1 MNEETKPQI
10 EKIDNDNTPEN
21 TAKEASVPAARE
33 AQAEEKP
40 TEHREEARAEE
51 NQITEEE
58 KQEIISD
65 FAPEPIS
72 IPNYNPQKEK
82 EKHIKKR
89 VKTKKKLSAKS
100 RARRRLAKK
109 VARGVAS
116 LLLLVVL
123 TAALTGTLSSLLVR
137 ITTSEYSVENAIRKN
152 NPEQFTIGKIQ
163 DISALNLKAGSAHAS
178 IADILRD
185 NAMSTTTYE
194 DIAQAVKK
202 SGFSAFAAKHAS
214 GVISSLVFGTEYKGI
229 TAAEV
234 TKVFRENIS
243 YIKLAT
249 GVELGESACAQFGK
263 YIAETSALN
272 DIKPEN
278 LKNTTAAK
286 HTDMTK
292 RLFSF
297 TALAAM
303 AAVIVLAVVIVTL
316 VCRGYAHKI
325 VGGSLILSGMITAA
339 AGILYKPWFATS
351 NAFIQC
357 VIDSV
362 LKAFRTNAIIY
373 ALAAVIIGVLVL
385 LIGKAV
391 SYGEE
396 YEEE

>member
-10 EKIDNDNTPEN
+10 TKNDNDTQNEN
-21 TAKEASVPAARE
+21 TADEASATAAQKAQE
-33 AQAEEKP
+33 AEKREEK
-40 TEHREEARAEE
+40 TAAE
-51 NQITEEE
+51 NKITEEE

-72 IPNYNPQKEK
+72 IPNYDPQKEK
-82 EKHIKKR
+82 EKHIKKK
-89 VKTKKKLSAKS
+89 VKTKKKLSARA

-109 VARGVAS
+109 IARGLAS
-116 LLLLVVL
+116 VLLLVLL
-123 TAALTGTLSSLLVR
+123 TATFSGTLSSLLVR

-152 NPEQFTIGKIQ
+152 NPEQFTVGKIQ
-163 DISALNLKAGSAHAS
+163 DVSALNLKSGSAHAS
-178 IADILRD
+178 VADILRD

-202 SGFSAFAAKHAS
+202 SGFSAFVAKHAS
-214 GVISSLVFGTEYKGI
+214 GVISSLVFGTEYKGL

-234 TKVFRENIS
+234 TKAFRENIS

-263 YIAETSALN
+263 YIAETSAFK

-286 HTDMTK
+286 HTDTTK
-292 RLFSF
+292 KLFSF

-303 AAVIVLAVVIVTL
+303 AAAVVFIVVIVTL

-325 VGGSLILSGMITAA
+325 VGGGLILSGMITAA
-339 AGILYKPWFATS
+339 AGILYKPWFTTS

-357 VIDSV
+357 VVDSV
-362 LKAFRTNAIIY
+362 LKALKTNAIIY
-373 ALAAVIIGVLVL
+373 ATAAVIIGVLVL
-385 LIGKAV
+385 LIGKAM